1 MKFRPIY
8 GASQGKVT
16 EVKGLKTGDKLAV
29 TAEKK
34 AAEPTKEELQAI
46 LDSQKLVAR
55 SKIVTLKNGKKAV
68 KITWTDENGESMDFD
83 GVEIYRFTKRYSG
96 YGKMPFF
103 HTEKDVYYNT
113 AIEAGKRFF
122 IK

>member
-68 KITWTDENGESMDFD
+68 RIVWRNENGEPMDFD
-83 GVEIYRFTKRYSG
+83 GVEIYRSTKRYSG
-96 YGKMPFF
+96 YGKTPFF
-103 HTEKDVYYNT
+103 NTEKDVYYNT

>member
-34 AAEPTKEELQAI
+34 AAEPTKEELQAKTEAP
-46 LDSQKLVAR
+46 LTFA
-55 SKIVTLKNGKKAV
+55 
-68 KITWTDENGESMDFD
+68 DE
-83 GVEIYRFTKRYSG
+83 
-96 YGKMPFF
+96 
-103 HTEKDVYYNT
+103 
-113 AIEAGKRFF
+113 
-122 IK
+122 IKEMIIPE